1 MVVILALPLHSIFRQ
16 RDLGSPLPLPLCSLQ
31 LIIEVPGEFKLRLP
45 LLDLDIPR
53 LVRRSRIHLNVFLDL
68 EDVLEAGIEV
78 EQEQDQLVQ
87 QFKRV
92 VRRDQNRPVSVLLK
106 GSIGRRFVHSF
117 GCGRLCMDELK
128 LEFEMFR
135 SPERNGEDEDVRDLQ
150 TERIG
155 RRVRRNRVFTGCSK
169 PL

>member
-1 MVVILALPLHSIFRQ
+1 
-16 RDLGSPLPLPLCSLQ
+16 
-31 LIIEVPGEFKLRLP
+31 
-45 LLDLDIPR
+45 
-53 LVRRSRIHLNVFLDL
+53 
-68 EDVLEAGIEV
+68 
-78 EQEQDQLVQ
+78 
-87 QFKRV
+87 
-92 VRRDQNRPVSVLLK
+92 
-106 GSIGRRFVHSF
+106 
-117 GCGRLCMDELK
+117 MDELK